1 MFFLPFILPNGET
14 AVFFDRGFT
23 IVALFF
29 ILTGIIFFVF
39 QVKDKNFKLKRSFEY
54 PQLKDFFLILL
65 PMSPVVG
72 YVFSNLEYLNIIG
85 FLYIASITLLF
96 TLTLS
101 FILPIFFSYFASY
114 RTLMIS
120 GIAISF
126 TTLIMPSITENP
138 NNHIF
143 NSQFVTQGTY
153 LILSF
158 LVLYLTYT
166 FNKTIAYTLTIVF
179 MLTGTL
185 EIFFNFFLN
194 KEISTVE
201 KSDRLKLFIE
211 NKKNKISD
219 KKNIYILTYESY
231 ANSETLD
238 FYGYD
243 NSKQINFLKK
253 NDFKIY
259 NGTYSNGGGS
269 IDSNSRVLEISGQ
282 IKKNGRYYVS
292 GNAFGLDIFKENG
305 YQTIGLFKSP
315 YFFGSYPI
323 RWDEYYPKDNVNDI
337 GGKTILQAIYE
348 GYFRFN
354 IFDDNYSYEKY
365 LELKKKYLSSNSSE
379 PRLFY
384 THNSYPG
391 HSQDSKRCLENE
403 NQIYFEGMEKANIE
417 MKNDVNNIQNNDPN
431 SIIVLLSDHGP
442 YLTKNCNEL
451 RGYNV
456 NEIDRYDIQDRYG
469 AFLAI
474 KWPEGYNPSKYNIE
488 IIQDIF
494 PAILSNLTKNDNL
507 FNELKI
513 ERRFFDR
520 FETNVGNVNVY
531 NGIINSGKDE
541 GKPLFEN
548 RSYKL
553 KQ

>member
-14 AVFFDRGFT
+14 VVFFDRGFT

-179 MLTGTL
+179 MFTGTL
-185 EIFFNFFLN
+185 EIFFNFF
-194 KEISTVE
+194 
-201 KSDRLKLFIE
+201 
-211 NKKNKISD
+211 
-219 KKNIYILTYESY
+219 
-231 ANSETLD
+231 
-238 FYGYD
+238 
-243 NSKQINFLKK
+243 
-253 NDFKIY
+253 FK
-259 NGTYSNGGGS
+259 
-269 IDSNSRVLEISGQ
+269 
-282 IKKNGRYYVS
+282 
-292 GNAFGLDIFKENG
+292 
-305 YQTIGLFKSP
+305 
-315 YFFGSYPI
+315 
-323 RWDEYYPKDNVNDI
+323 
-337 GGKTILQAIYE
+337 
-348 GYFRFN
+348 
-354 IFDDNYSYEKY
+354 
-365 LELKKKYLSSNSSE
+365 
-379 PRLFY
+379 
-384 THNSYPG
+384 
-391 HSQDSKRCLENE
+391 
-403 NQIYFEGMEKANIE
+403 
-417 MKNDVNNIQNNDPN
+417 
-431 SIIVLLSDHGP
+431 
-442 YLTKNCNEL
+442 
-451 RGYNV
+451 
-456 NEIDRYDIQDRYG
+456 
-469 AFLAI
+469 
-474 KWPEGYNPSKYNIE
+474 
-488 IIQDIF
+488 
-494 PAILSNLTKNDNL
+494 
-507 FNELKI
+507 
-513 ERRFFDR
+513 
-520 FETNVGNVNVY
+520 
-531 NGIINSGKDE
+531 
-541 GKPLFEN
+541 
-548 RSYKL
+548 
-553 KQ
+553 